1 MRMIIPLVVL
11 LGFSTSLF
19 AECGYVMDAYGQSRY
34 KCTDDHRYPRYSAPK
49 SDLTARG
56 YPCTVDCSGHEAG
69 YSWAKRKGI
78 SDPSQCGG
86 NSMSFIEGCRAAAS
100 E

>member
-1 MRMIIPLVVL
+1 MFKFLLSVVTLVFAANV
-11 LGFSTSLF
+11 F
-19 AECGYVMDAYGQSRY
+19 AECGYIKGADGQLRY
-34 KCTDDHRYPRYSAPK
+34 ACSDDYKYPRYSAPK
-49 SDLTARG
+49 TSLSSQG

-86 NSMSFIEGCRAAAS
+86 NSMSFVEGCRAAAS